1 MTYVNAKLL
10 TGITFNRKQYPT
22 GAVVSLPK
30 AVYQDLARRNVVTEA
45 DEVLSAEA
53 PPERNM
59 TVADL
64 KAELD
69 SLGISYKAKATHA
82 ELTKLL
88 EKAGV

>member
-1 MTYVNAKLL
+1 MTKVNAKLL

-22 GAVVSLPK
+22 GAVVSLPDSVFRELV
-30 AVYQDLARRNVVTEA
+30 ARNVVTEA
-45 DEVLSAEA
+45 EEVIHADAL
-53 PPERNM
+53 PERNM
-59 TVADL
+59 TVAEL

-88 EKAGV
+88 EKAGA